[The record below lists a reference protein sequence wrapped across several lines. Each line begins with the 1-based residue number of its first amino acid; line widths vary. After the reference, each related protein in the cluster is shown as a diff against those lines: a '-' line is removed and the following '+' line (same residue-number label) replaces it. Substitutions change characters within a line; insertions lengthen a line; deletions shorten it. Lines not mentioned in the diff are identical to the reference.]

1 MRRVAFSALALAMSF
16 VTSLGQTGVP
26 RKAASHGSF
35 LLDQSKPYVYLEVDH
50 IGAREPRN
58 EEEPNIG
65 IWLRLHNNCA
75 IPIVIRTFGIPPNGS
90 KGEIGVLD
98 NVVLNPRQPVG
109 DGVVSYGTWP
119 KGMSAPDVSA
129 VLGAPGTTTK
139 SALSQS
145 GERKANDAMPYG
157 YRFPTSSSVALAP
170 GQSVYFSLPRNHV
183 SDSWHVEIPFRF
195 DLKVRSLLR
204 TPDNFIALY
213 QGDLSGVKA
222 Q

>member
-1 MRRVAFSALALAMSF
+1 MRRVAFLIFALAMPF
-16 VTSLGQTGVP
+16 VASLGQTGVP

-35 LLDQSKPYVYLEVDH
+35 LVDQSKPYVYLEVDH

-58 EEEPNIG
+58 EEEPNNG

-75 IPIVIRTFGIPPNGS
+75 IPIVIRTFGIPPNGP

-98 NVVLNPRQPVG
+98 NVVPNPRQPVG

-129 VLGAPGTTTK
+129 VLGAQSATTK
-139 SALSQS
+139 SAPSQS
-145 GERKANDAMPYG
+145 GEKGTNDAMPYG
-157 YRFPTSSSVALAP
+157 YRFPTSSSATLEP

-195 DLKVRSLLR
+195 DLKVRSPLR
-204 TPDNFIALY
+204 TPNSFIALY
-213 QGDLSGVKA
+213 QVDLSGVKT